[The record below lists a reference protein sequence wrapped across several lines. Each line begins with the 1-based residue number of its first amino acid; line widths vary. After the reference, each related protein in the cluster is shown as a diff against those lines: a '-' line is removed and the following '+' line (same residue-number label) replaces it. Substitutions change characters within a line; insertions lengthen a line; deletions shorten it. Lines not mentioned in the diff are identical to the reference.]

1 MPDSMLNAMTTPNSP
16 TKERVIQEYVPG
28 KQITLAHLIANPN
41 KDLYKKLG
49 LNEAASAIGILTIT
63 PSEAA
68 IIASDITTKS
78 GAVNIGFIDRFTGA
92 VVITGDV
99 SAVEYALRQVIHV
112 LGTLMKFS
120 ACDLT
125 RT

>member
-1 MPDSMLNAMTTPNSP
+1 MLEAVQ

-41 KDLYKKLG
+41 KELYKKLG

-63 PSEAA
+63 PSEGA
-68 IIASDITTKS
+68 IIASDVATKS
-78 GAVNIGFIDRFTGA
+78 GAVI
-92 VVITGDV
+92 ITGDV

-112 LGTLMKFS
+112 LGEMMKFTPCS
-120 ACDLT
+120 LT